1 MRLNPEQI
9 AVIKSTVARI
19 VPAEELNGVR
29 LYGSRVDDAK
39 RGGDIDL
46 MLDLAKS
53 TENPAGLG
61 AQISTQ
67 IELAITRVLGASPK
81 IDVLV
86 RAPNL
91 KDLPLH
97 DVAMQH
103 GVSL

>member
-19 VPAEELNGVR
+19 VPAEELSGVR

-46 MLDLAKS
+46 LIDLAKP
-53 TENPAGLG
+53 TENQAELR
-61 AQISTQ
+61 AQVSTQ
-67 IELAITRVLGASPK
+67 IELGITRALGASPK
-81 IDVLV
+81 IDVLL

-91 KDLPLH
+91 KDLPIH
-97 DVAMQH
+97 DVAMRH
-103 GVSL
+103 GVAL

>member
-29 LYGSRVDDAK
+29 LYGSRVDDTK

-46 MLDLAKS
+46 LLDLAKP
-53 TENPAGLG
+53 TENPAGLR

-67 IELAITRVLGASPK
+67 IELGIARSLGASPK

-91 KDLPLH
+91 KDLPIH
-97 DVAMQH
+97 RVAFEH
-103 GVSL
+103 GVAL